1 MEQSKTTISKI
12 KYNYK
17 DEKSSNTLE
26 SVIADL
32 RKREEKGLKEYGT
45 SVDRKDLILKDWI
58 KEAYE
63 EALDLAVYLRRAM
76 DDIQ

>member
-1 MEQSKTTISKI
+1 MEQSKTVINKI

-17 DEKSSNTLE
+17 DENSSNTLE

-45 SVDRKDLILKDWI
+45 TVDRKDLILKDWI

>member
-1 MEQSKTTISKI
+1 MEQSKTAINKI

-17 DEKSSNTLE
+17 DEKSSDTLE
-26 SVIADL
+26 NVISDL

-45 SVDRKDLILKDWI
+45 TVDRKDLILKDWI

>member
-1 MEQSKTTISKI
+1 MGQSKTAINKI

-17 DEKSSNTLE
+17 DEKSSDTLE
-26 SVIADL
+26 NVIADL

-45 SVDRKDLILKDWI
+45 TVDRKDLILKDWI

>member
-1 MEQSKTTISKI
+1 MEQSKTIINKI
-12 KYNYK
+12 KYSYK

-26 SVIADL
+26 TVIADL
-32 RKREEKGLKEYGT
+32 RKREEKGLKEYGAT
-45 SVDRKDLILKDWI
+45 VDRKDLILKDWI

>member
-1 MEQSKTTISKI
+1 MEQSKTTINKI

-17 DEKSSNTLE
+17 DENSSNTLE

-45 SVDRKDLILKDWI
+45 TVDRKDLILKDWI

>member
-17 DEKSSNTLE
+17 DENSSNTLE
-26 SVIADL
+26 AVIADL

-45 SVDRKDLILKDWI
+45 TVDRKDLILKDWI

-63 EALDLAVYLRRAM
+63 ETLDLAVYLRRAM

>member
-1 MEQSKTTISKI
+1 MEQSKTTISKV
-12 KYNYK
+12 KYSYK
-17 DEKSSNTLE
+17 DENSSNTLE

-45 SVDRKDLILKDWI
+45 TVDRKDLILKDWI